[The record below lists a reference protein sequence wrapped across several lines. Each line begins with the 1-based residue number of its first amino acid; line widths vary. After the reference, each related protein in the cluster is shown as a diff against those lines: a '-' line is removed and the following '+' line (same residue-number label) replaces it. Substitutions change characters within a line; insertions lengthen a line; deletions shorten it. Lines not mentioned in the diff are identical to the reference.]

1 MWSPVIIS
9 IKTAVMSTAIV
20 LILGII
26 FALISVKKEFVG
38 KNIFET
44 LLTMPLVIPPSITGY
59 LLLIILGK
67 NGPIGK
73 LIYEIS
79 GGRIIFTWWAGVIAA
94 VVVSIPL
101 MYQSIKASLLS
112 VEDGYLETAQL
123 LGANRIQRFFYVTL
137 PLSKSGILAGI
148 VLSFC
153 RAMGEFGATLMVAGN
168 MPGKTQT
175 IPLAVY
181 FAVDAGD
188 WKKANILMAVV
199 VVSSFMAIYAIDRFN
214 KNI

>member
-1 MWSPVIIS
+1 MWSPIFISLKIS
-9 IKTAVMSTAIV
+9 ITATTIV

-26 FALISVKKEFVG
+26 FAFISVNKDFIG

-59 LLLIILGK
+59 VLLVVLGK
-67 NGPIGK
+67 HGFIGK
-73 LIYEIS
+73 LIYEIT
-79 GGRIIFTWWAGVIAA
+79 GKRIIFTWGAAVIAA
-94 VVVSIPL
+94 VIVSLPL
-101 MYQSIKASLLS
+101 MYQSIKATLLS
-112 VEDGYLETAQL
+112 VKKGYIEGAQM
-123 LGANRIQRFFYVTL
+123 LGATKKQRFLYVIL
-137 PLSKSGILAGI
+137 PLSLRGIIAGI

-181 FAVDAGD
+181 FAVEAGD
-188 WKKANILMAVV
+188 WKKANILLGVV
-199 VVSSFMAIYAIDRFN
+199 VISSFLGIYLIDKFN
-214 KNI
+214 KK

>member
-1 MWSPVIIS
+1 MWSPIFISLKIS
-9 IKTAVMSTAIV
+9 ITATTIV

-26 FALISVKKEFVG
+26 FAFISVNKDFIG

-59 LLLIILGK
+59 VLLVVLGK
-67 NGPIGK
+67 HGFIGK
-73 LIYEIS
+73 LIYEIT
-79 GGRIIFTWWAGVIAA
+79 GKRIIFTWGAAVIAA
-94 VVVSIPL
+94 VIVSLPL
-101 MYQSIKASLLS
+101 MYQSIKATLLS
-112 VEDGYLETAQL
+112 VKKGYIEGTQM
-123 LGANRIQRFFYVTL
+123 LGATKKQRFLYVIL
-137 PLSKSGILAGI
+137 PLSLRGIIAGI

-181 FAVDAGD
+181 FAVEAGD
-188 WKKANILMAVV
+188 WKKANILLGVV
-199 VVSSFMAIYAIDRFN
+199 VISSFLGIYLIDKFN
-214 KNI
+214 KK